1 MCTACLMA
9 DVKNRMLSRRS
20 LFTGAAATAALGA
33 TSGLLS
39 ARPALA
45 QATGRVVDLTHAYDS
60 DFPTFDGKPGI
71 LYEVDK
77 NFEPDGYHL
86 FKLTIFEH
94 TGTHIDAPLHFSK
107 GGASVDALPVEQ
119 LIAPLCIL
127 DISAKA
133 AQNPNATVEPADI
146 EAWMPGWATRPGAI
160 CPTAPWHSPAF
171 PRPQPIFSPMRVR
184 RRSVWIPCR
193 STPGTLL
200 TSRCITPGCLRA
212 GSGSKGLP
220 TLTSFPLPGRRSLSA
235 RRNIAAAPAALR
247 ASWPCCERPL
257 TIFQG

>member
-1 MCTACLMA
+1 MCTACLIA
-9 DVKNRMLSRRS
+9 DVKNHMLSRRS

-86 FKLTIFEH
+86 FKLSIFEH

-107 GGASVDALPVEQ
+107 GGASVDMGAGVLEDRQLEQVIAVGIEVLVDLVEDAG
-119 LIAPLCIL
+119 LA
-127 DISAKA
+127 
-133 AQNPNATVEPADI
+133 VEGGEVAVMSMGQVDHP
-146 EAWMPGWATRPGAI
+146 PFRLRQRRPRGQRARGH
-160 CPTAPWHSPAF
+160 AH
-171 PRPQPIFSPMRVR
+171 
-184 RRSVWIPCR
+184 RRSGR
-193 STPGTLL
+193 S
-200 TSRCITPGCLRA
+200 A
-212 GSGSKGLP
+212 
-220 TLTSFPLPGRRSLSA
+220 
-235 RRNIAAAPAALR
+235 
-247 ASWPCCERPL
+247 
-257 TIFQG
+257 